1 MTEWV
6 TRDAALAA
14 LGIRPQTLY
23 AYVSRGRVGVRPDPA
38 DPRRSLYRADDVA
51 ALGARAAR
59 GRKTADIAA
68 SAFSWGE
75 PALTTGV
82 STVRHGVLV
91 YRGLDAVAWAESAT
105 LEATAALLWRTGA
118 EASFAAPAAA
128 FCGSVRG
135 PGGAGRGERAKP
147 GAERRPVAPGRR
159 DGDRPYCGERWRR
172 GRRRADPYA
181 SRPSLVAR
189 NGGRRP
195 GAPDPGPD
203 RRSRAQRLRLRRARR
218 RLDRR
223 LASPPRCLRAF
234 ARCRGRGMA
243 ARGGRSPP

>member
-1 MTEWV
+1 M

-91 YRGLDAVAWAESAT
+91 YRDLDAVAWAGSAT
-105 LEATAALLWRTGA
+105 LEATAAPPVADRRRGA
-118 EASFAAPAAA
+118 FCGAGDA

-135 PGGAGRGERAKP
+135 PGGAGRGERADGRAK
-147 GAERRPVAPGRR
+147 RRPAAPGRR
-159 DGDRPYCGERWRR
+159 DGDRPYCGERRRR

-181 SRPSLVAR
+181 SRPRLVA
-189 NGGRRP
+189 
-195 GAPDPGPD
+195 
-203 RRSRAQRLRLRRARR
+203 SARR
-218 RLDRR
+218 TSTGC
-223 LASPPRCLRAF
+223 AGAWC
-234 ARCRGRGMA
+234 
-243 ARGGRSPP
+243 